1 MLGEKLKNL
10 RIDRGLMQREVA
22 AALEVDAAYIS
33 KMESNDKPVSHQH
46 LKKLSRMLCVSE
58 QELLTW
64 WLADRMYDV
73 VKDEKLA
80 LQAIRIVEK
89 KI

>member
-1 MLGEKLKNL
+1 
-10 RIDRGLMQREVA
+10 MQREVA
-22 AALEVDAAYIS
+22 VALEVDAAYIS
-33 KMESNDKPVSHQH
+33 KMESNDKPVSRQH
-46 LKKLSRMLCVSE
+46 LKKLSRMLGVSE

-80 LQAIRIVEK
+80 LQAVRIVEK
-89 KI
+89 KFRKTPNGKRDTHE